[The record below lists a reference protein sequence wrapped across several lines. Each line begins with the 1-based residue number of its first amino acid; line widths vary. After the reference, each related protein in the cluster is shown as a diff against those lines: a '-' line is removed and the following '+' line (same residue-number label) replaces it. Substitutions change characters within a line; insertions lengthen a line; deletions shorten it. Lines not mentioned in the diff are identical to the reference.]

1 MASVLPA
8 LALSATL
15 VLATLD
21 AEAAP
26 APASADAPALAP
38 VFVADERL
46 PSREWP
52 IAYVGLIDTPG
63 ENFDLFDVRFEMTE
77 PSHYSEVPTK
87 SIFGIKR
94 HIGFGGGYDQGIPHA
109 SVGFYVTIAEWGRWN
124 FGAPSPAIGF
134 GRYQVY
140 DRRQKKYLRQLQSTI
155 LVSLVSLH
163 YRGGYLR
170 SLGKYWY
177 LNIEQIF
184 DSRANLNGSQFGISF
199 ANR

>member
-1 MASVLPA
+1 MAMASVLSA
-8 LALSATL
+8 LALSATF
-15 VLATLD
+15 
-21 AEAAP
+21 
-26 APASADAPALAP
+26 ASAPGNAL
-38 VFVADERL
+38 L

-52 IAYVGLIDTPG
+52 IAYVMLVDAPG
-63 ENFDLFDVRFEMTE
+63 ENFDLYDVRFEMTE
-77 PSHYSEVPTK
+77 PPQYSEVPKK
-87 SIFGIKR
+87 SIFGVKR

-109 SVGFYVTIAEWGRWN
+109 SVGFYVTVAEWGRWN

-170 SLGKYWY
+170 SIGKYWY

-184 DSRANLNGSQFGISF
+184 DSRANVNGSQFGISF